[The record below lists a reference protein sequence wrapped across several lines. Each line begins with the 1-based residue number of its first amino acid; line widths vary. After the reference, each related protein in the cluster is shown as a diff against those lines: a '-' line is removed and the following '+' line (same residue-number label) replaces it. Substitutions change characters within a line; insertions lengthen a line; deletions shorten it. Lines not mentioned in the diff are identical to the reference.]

1 MSDDEISLRELIN
14 IRNNFRNFKW
24 DERIGI
30 SKPEGFDELP
40 IISEGFIYKRNKY
53 DEIRYAAR
61 LAEDLV
67 EKRKT
72 LLIEQRLE
80 EIDDIRLMGN
90 DTYE

>member
-14 IRNNFRNFKW
+14 IRNNLRNFKW

-30 SKPEGFDELP
+30 PKPEGFDELP
-40 IISEGFIYKRNKY
+40 MFSEGFFYKRNKY
-53 DEIRYAAR
+53 DEIRYATM
-61 LAEDLV
+61 LAENLV

-90 DTYE
+90 DTYK